1 MSVPCDHCR
10 NYRYVKDKTILIV
23 DDLVEN
29 LQVIVSMFEQNRP
42 DLVIYQA
49 NSGKMALELAIKILP
64 DIILTDWDMPEM
76 SGIDLILEL
85 KKHKATRGIPVII
98 ATGIMLS
105 PENLREALEAGAV
118 DFLTRPINAVELL
131 ARTHAAL
138 LLSEQHKNALAE
150 KDRQLAEI
158 ALNVTKNDAFLSK
171 FKKRMEDL
179 LLTFPDNQFHSREI
193 LTAIIADIDNH
204 FIKEN
209 WQRFQLS
216 FDAVH
221 SGYIQVLAEV
231 HPELSPAEVKLC
243 VFLKLG
249 MNTKDISNL
258 LYLTPESI
266 KVARSRLRQKLGLTH
281 NHNLHNYLS
290 SF

>member
-1 MSVPCDHCR
+1 MQNHTV
-10 NYRYVKDKTILIV
+10 LIV

-29 LQVIVSMFEQNRP
+29 LQVVVSIFEQNRP

-64 DIILTDWDMPEM
+64 DIIITDWDMPEM

-85 KKHKATRGIPVII
+85 KKLKATRTIPIII

-118 DFLTRPINAVELL
+118 DFLTRPINAVELI
-131 ARTHAAL
+131 ARSHSAL

-158 ALNVTKNDAFLSK
+158 ALDITKNDAFLTK
-171 FKKRMEDL
+171 FKKQIEGL
-179 LLTFPDNQFHSREI
+179 LLTIPDEQIHEREE
-193 LTAIIADIDNH
+193 LTAIVANLDSHLNH
-204 FIKEN
+204 DN

-216 FDAVH
+216 FEAVH
-221 SGYIQVLAEV
+221 SGFIQILSET
-231 HPELSPAEVKLC
+231 HPELSPAEIKLSI
-243 VFLKLG
+243 FLKLG

-258 LYLTPESI
+258 LYLAPESV
-266 KVARSRLRQKLGLTH
+266 KVARSRLRKKMGLSLTH
-281 NHNLHNYLS
+281 NLQSYLS
-290 SF
+290 AL

>member
-1 MSVPCDHCR
+1 MSR
-10 NYRYVKDKTILIV
+10 NILIV

-29 LQVIVSMFEQNRP
+29 LQVIVSIFEQNRP

-49 NSGKMALELAIKILP
+49 NSGKMALEVALKVLP
-64 DIILTDWDMPEM
+64 EIILTDWDMPKM
-76 SGIDLILEL
+76 SGIDFILEL
-85 KKHKATRGIPVII
+85 KKHKATRDIPVIM

-118 DFLTRPINAVELL
+118 DFLSRPINDVELL

-138 LLSEQHKNALAE
+138 LLSERHKNALAD

-158 ALNVTKNDAFLSK
+158 ALNITKNDAFLNK

-179 LLTFPDNQFHSREI
+179 LVAFSDDQIHHKEELV
-193 LTAIIADIDNH
+193 AIISELDSH
-204 FIKEN
+204 LIKDN

-221 SGYIQVLAEV
+221 SGFVQILAET
-231 HPELSPAEVKLC
+231 HPELSPAEVKLSI
-243 VFLKLG
+243 FLKLG
-249 MNTKDISNL
+249 MNTKDIANL
-258 LYLTPESI
+258 LYLTPESV
-266 KVARSRLRQKLGLTH
+266 KVARSRLRKKLGLSLT
-281 NHNLHNYLS
+281 NNLHSYLMA
-290 SF
+290 F

>member
-1 MSVPCDHCR
+1 MQNRTV
-10 NYRYVKDKTILIV
+10 LIV

-29 LQVIVSMFEQNRP
+29 LQVVVSIFEQNRP
-42 DLVIYQA
+42 DLIVYQA

-76 SGIDLILEL
+76 SGIDLIVEL
-85 KKHKATRGIPVII
+85 KKLKTTRSIPVII

-118 DFLTRPINAVELL
+118 DFLTRPINAVELI
-131 ARTHAAL
+131 ARSHSAL

-158 ALNVTKNDAFLSK
+158 ALDITKNDAFLNR
-171 FKKRMEDL
+171 FKKQIEGL
-179 LLTFPDNQFHSREI
+179 LITIPEGQIHEREELTEI
-193 LTAIIADIDNH
+193 VASLDSHLNH
-204 FIKEN
+204 DN

-216 FDAVH
+216 FEAVH
-221 SGYIQVLAEV
+221 SGFIQSLSET
-231 HPELSPAEVKLC
+231 HPELSPAEIKLSI
-243 VFLKLG
+243 FLKLG

-258 LYLTPESI
+258 LYLAPESI
-266 KVARSRLRQKLGLTH
+266 KVARSRLRKKMGLSLTH
-281 NHNLHNYLS
+281 NLQSYLAAL
-290 SF
+290 

>member
-1 MSVPCDHCR
+1 
-10 NYRYVKDKTILIV
+10 
-23 DDLVEN
+23 
-29 LQVIVSMFEQNRP
+29 
-42 DLVIYQA
+42 
-49 NSGKMALELAIKILP
+49 
-64 DIILTDWDMPEM
+64 
-76 SGIDLILEL
+76 
-85 KKHKATRGIPVII
+85 VII

-158 ALNVTKNDAFLSK
+158 ALDVSKNETFLDK
-171 FKKRMEDL
+171 FKKQIECL
-179 LLTFPDNQFHSREI
+179 LLTIPVEQIHEKEV
-193 LTAIIADIDNH
+193 LADIISNLDSHLNH
-204 FIKEN
+204 NN
-209 WQRFQLS
+209 WQRFHLS
-216 FDAVH
+216 FEAVH
-221 SGYIQVLAEV
+221 TGFIQVLAEK

-243 VFLKLG
+243 IFLKLG

-266 KVARSRLRQKLGLTH
+266 KVARSRLRQKLRLTH
-281 NHNLHNYLS
+281 THNLHNYLS
-290 SF
+290 AF

>member
-1 MSVPCDHCR
+1 MKAR
-10 NYRYVKDKTILIV
+10 TILIV

-29 LQVIVSMFEQNRP
+29 IQVIVSIFEQNRP

-49 NSGKMALELAIKILP
+49 NSGKMALELALKILP
-64 DIILTDWDMPEM
+64 DIILTDWDMPHM

-85 KKHKATRGIPVII
+85 KKHKATRDIPVII
-98 ATGIMLS
+98 ATGIMIS

-118 DFLTRPINAVELL
+118 DFLTRPINTVELL

-158 ALNVTKNDAFLSK
+158 ALSITQNDAFLNK

-179 LLTFPDNQFHSREI
+179 LLALPNGQPNPEEA
-193 LTAIIADIDNH
+193 LAAIISELDGHLIHD
-204 FIKEN
+204 N

-216 FDAVH
+216 FEAVH
-221 SGYIQVLAEV
+221 SGFIQTLSEA
-231 HPELSPAEVKLC
+231 HPELSPAEAKLSI
-243 VFLKLG
+243 FLKLG
-249 MNTKDISNL
+249 MNTKDIANL
-258 LYLTPESI
+258 LYLTPESV
-266 KVARSRLRQKLGLTH
+266 KVARSRLRKKLGLSLS
-281 NHNLHNYLS
+281 HNLHSYLM

>member
-1 MSVPCDHCR
+1 MQ
-10 NYRYVKDKTILIV
+10 NKTILIV

-29 LQVIVSMFEQNRP
+29 IQVIVSMFEQNRP

-49 NSGKMALELAIKILP
+49 NSGKMALDEAIRILP
-64 DIILTDWDMPEM
+64 DIILTDWDMPQM

-85 KKHKATRGIPVII
+85 KKHKPTRDIPVIM
-98 ATGIMLS
+98 ATGIMLT

-118 DFLTRPINAVELL
+118 DFLTRPINTVELL
-131 ARTHAAL
+131 ARTHSAL

-158 ALNVTKNDAFLSK
+158 ALDVTKNDAFLDK
-171 FKKRMEDL
+171 FKKQIECL
-179 LLTFPDNQFHSREI
+179 LLTLPVEQINEREV
-193 LTAIIADIDNH
+193 LADIISNLDIHLNH
-204 FIKEN
+204 DS

-216 FDAVH
+216 FEAVH
-221 SGYIQVLAEV
+221 SGFIQILAEK

-243 VFLKLG
+243 IFLKLG

-258 LYLTPESI
+258 LYLAPESI
-266 KVARSRLRQKLGLTH
+266 KVARSRLRKKMGLSLTH
-281 NHNLHNYLS
+281 NLQSYLAAL
-290 SF
+290 

>member
-1 MSVPCDHCR
+1 MQT
-10 NYRYVKDKTILIV
+10 KTILIV

-49 NSGKMALELAIKILP
+49 NSGKMALDLAIRTLP
-64 DIILTDWDMPEM
+64 DIILTDWDMPKM

-85 KKHKATRGIPVII
+85 KKNKATHGIPVII

-158 ALNVTKNDAFLSK
+158 ALDVTKNDAFLDK
-171 FKKRMEDL
+171 FKKQIECL
-179 LLTFPDNQFHSREI
+179 LLTIPVEQIREREV
-193 LTAIIADIDNH
+193 LADIISNLDSHLRHN
-204 FIKEN
+204 N

-216 FDAVH
+216 FEAVH
-221 SGYIQVLAEV
+221 SGFMQNLAET
-231 HPELSPAEVKLC
+231 HPDLSPAESKLC
-243 VFLKLG
+243 IFLKLG

-258 LYLTPESI
+258 LFLTPESVR
-266 KVARSRLRQKLGLTH
+266 VARSRLRQKLGLTH
-281 NHNLHNYLS
+281 THNLHNYLS
-290 SF
+290 AI

>member
-1 MSVPCDHCR
+1 MQNRTV
-10 NYRYVKDKTILIV
+10 LIV

-29 LQVIVSMFEQNRP
+29 LQVVVSIFEQNRP

-64 DIILTDWDMPEM
+64 DIILTDWDMPVM

-85 KKHKATRGIPVII
+85 KKLKATRAIPVII

-131 ARTHAAL
+131 ARSHSAL

-158 ALNVTKNDAFLSK
+158 ALDVTKNDAYLTR
-171 FKKRMEDL
+171 FKKQIEAL
-179 LLTFPDNQFHSREI
+179 LLTIPNEQIHEREE
-193 LTAIIADIDNH
+193 LAAIVASLDSHLNH
-204 FIKEN
+204 DN

-216 FDAVH
+216 FEAVH
-221 SGYIQVLAEV
+221 SGFIQSLSET

-243 VFLKLG
+243 IFLKLG

-258 LYLTPESI
+258 LYLAPESI
-266 KVARSRLRQKLGLTH
+266 KVARSRLRKKLGLSLA
-281 NHNLHNYLS
+281 HNLQSYLAAL
-290 SF
+290 

>member
-1 MSVPCDHCR
+1 MQNRTV
-10 NYRYVKDKTILIV
+10 LIV

-29 LQVIVSMFEQNRP
+29 LQVVVSIFEQNRP

-49 NSGKMALELAIKILP
+49 NSGKIALELAIKILP

-76 SGIDLILEL
+76 TGIDLILEL
-85 KKHKATRGIPVII
+85 KKLKATRAIPVII

-131 ARTHAAL
+131 ARSHSAL

-158 ALNVTKNDAFLSK
+158 ALDVTKNDAYLTR
-171 FKKRMEDL
+171 FKKQIEAL
-179 LLTFPDNQFHSREI
+179 LLTIPNEQIHEREE
-193 LTAIIADIDNH
+193 LAAIVASLDSHLNH
-204 FIKEN
+204 DN

-216 FDAVH
+216 FEAVH
-221 SGYIQVLAEV
+221 SGFIQSLSET
-231 HPELSPAEVKLC
+231 HPELSPAEVKLSI
-243 VFLKLG
+243 FLKLG

-258 LYLTPESI
+258 LYLAPESI
-266 KVARSRLRQKLGLTH
+266 KVARSRLRKKMGLSLTH
-281 NHNLHNYLS
+281 NLQSYLAAL
-290 SF
+290 

>member
-1 MSVPCDHCR
+1 M
-10 NYRYVKDKTILIV
+10 KDRTILIV

-29 LQVIVSMFEQNRP
+29 LQVIVSIFEQNRP
-42 DLVIYQA
+42 GLVIYQA
-49 NSGKMALELAIKILP
+49 NTGKMAMEVALKILP
-64 DIILTDWDMPEM
+64 DMILTDWDMPKM

-85 KKHKATRGIPVII
+85 KKHKTTRDIPVIM
-98 ATGIMLS
+98 ATGMMLS

-118 DFLTRPINAVELL
+118 DFLTRPINTVELL
-131 ARTHAAL
+131 ARTHAAM

-158 ALNVTKNDAFLSK
+158 ALNITKNDAFLIK

-179 LLTFPDNQFHSREI
+179 LLHLSNDPASSKASVSEMISELDGHLIQ
-193 LTAIIADIDNH
+193 D
-204 FIKEN
+204 N

-216 FDAVH
+216 FEAVH
-221 SGYIQVLAEV
+221 SGFIQILAEA

-243 VFLKLG
+243 IFLKLG

-258 LYLTPESI
+258 LYLTPESV
-266 KVARSRLRQKLGLTH
+266 KVARSRLRKKLGLSLT
-281 NHNLHNYLS
+281 HNLHSYLTA
-290 SF
+290 F

>member
-1 MSVPCDHCR
+1 MQNRTV
-10 NYRYVKDKTILIV
+10 LIV

-29 LQVIVSMFEQNRP
+29 LQVVVSIFEQNRP
-42 DLVIYQA
+42 DLVVYQA

-64 DIILTDWDMPEM
+64 DIIITDWDMPEM

-85 KKHKATRGIPVII
+85 KKLKATHTIPVII

-118 DFLTRPINAVELL
+118 DFLSRPINAIELL
-131 ARTHAAL
+131 ARSHSAL

-158 ALNVTKNDAFLSK
+158 ALDITKNDAFLNK
-171 FKKRMEDL
+171 FKKQIEGL
-179 LLTFPDNQFHSREI
+179 LPNIPDDQIHERKELTEI
-193 LTAIIADIDNH
+193 VANLDSHLNH
-204 FIKEN
+204 DN

-216 FDAVH
+216 FEAVH
-221 SGYIQVLAEV
+221 NGFIQILSET
-231 HPELSPAEVKLC
+231 HPELSPAEIKLSI
-243 VFLKLG
+243 FLKLG

-258 LYLTPESI
+258 LYLAPESV
-266 KVARSRLRQKLGLTH
+266 KVARSRLRKKMGLSLTH
-281 NHNLHNYLS
+281 NLQSYLS
-290 SF
+290 AL

>member
-1 MSVPCDHCR
+1 MQNRTV
-10 NYRYVKDKTILIV
+10 LIV

-29 LQVIVSMFEQNRP
+29 LQVVVSIFEQNRP

-49 NSGKMALELAIKILP
+49 ISAKMALELAIKILP
-64 DIILTDWDMPEM
+64 DIIITDWDMPEM

-85 KKHKATRGIPVII
+85 KKLKATRTIPVII

-118 DFLTRPINAVELL
+118 DFLSRPINAIELL
-131 ARTHAAL
+131 ARCHSAL

-158 ALNVTKNDAFLSK
+158 ALDITKNDAFLTK
-171 FKKRMEDL
+171 FKKQIEGL
-179 LLTFPDNQFHSREI
+179 LPNIPEELIHEREE
-193 LTAIIADIDNH
+193 LTAIVANLDSHLNH
-204 FIKEN
+204 DN

-216 FDAVH
+216 FEAVH
-221 SGYIQVLAEV
+221 SGFIQILSES

-243 VFLKLG
+243 IFLKLG

-258 LYLTPESI
+258 LYLAPESI
-266 KVARSRLRQKLGLTH
+266 KVARSRLRKKMGLSLTH
-281 NHNLHNYLS
+281 NLQSYLAAL
-290 SF
+290 